1 MKSYKSFAML
11 VLVVVFS
18 LCSGLLQAVTKH
30 DIYEVSQKI
39 RELQQRVDE
48 AYAELRLLNEEGGE
62 QSQEQAQVLM
72 AEIREMQAE
81 LKVLKKSLESMKN
94 GGPKL
99 RKSGSGILANRQPA
113 RASR

>member
-1 MKSYKSFAML
+1 ML

-30 DIYEVSQKI
+30 DLYEVSQKI
-39 RELQQRVDE
+39 KELQQRIDE

-81 LKVLKKSLESMKN
+81 LNVLKKSLESMKN